1 VYVDLA
7 LHVHDTTGEELGEQH
22 EAMFYTGAGI
32 ACQLI
37 GYGVDPRT
45 ILSEI
50 ELKRAA
56 TNASRQK
63 ATAQ

>member
-1 VYVDLA
+1 
-7 LHVHDTTGEELGEQH
+7 
-22 EAMFYTGAGI
+22 MFYTGAGI